1 MQKLLSHVARGHTK
15 MRFYFYPSRICPNC
29 KREDVKITP
38 TGIVEHGIPNGPL
51 WVCYYCDPLGVKN
64 EL

>member
-1 MQKLLSHVARGHTK
+1 

-38 TGIVEHGIPNGPL
+38 TGIIEHGIPNGPL